1 MIKTIEAALAGI
13 VPGATP
19 AVGEWPGETSRN
31 HITII
36 PVYDSATEAD
46 DEDLVVD
53 EYIDCHFF
61 ITGDYTTTKAAAKA
75 ALESAGL
82 CIDEFRYIE
91 CTNNQHHFVLSVI
104 GRA

>member
-1 MIKTIEAALAGI
+1 M
-13 VPGATP
+13 P

-46 DEDLVVD
+46 DDDLVVD

-61 ITGDYTTTKAAAKA
+61 IAGDYTNVKAAAKV
-75 ALESAGL
+75 ALKAAGL
-82 CIDEFRYIE
+82 AIDEFRYIE

-104 GRA
+104 GRTEEGE

>member
-1 MIKTIEAALAGI
+1 M
-13 VPGATP
+13 
-19 AVGEWPGETSRN
+19 VGEWAGETTKS

-61 ITGDYTTTKAAAKA
+61 ITGDYTTAKAAARA
-75 ALESAGL
+75 ALKSAGI
-82 CIDEFRYIE
+82 CVDEFRYIE
-91 CTNNQHHFVLSVI
+91 CTNKQHHFVLSVI